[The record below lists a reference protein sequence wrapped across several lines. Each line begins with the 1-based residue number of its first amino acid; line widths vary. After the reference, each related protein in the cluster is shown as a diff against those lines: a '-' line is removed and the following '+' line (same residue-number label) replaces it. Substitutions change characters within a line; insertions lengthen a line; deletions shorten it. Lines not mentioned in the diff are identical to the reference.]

1 MAVTFGRTGDDGRVR
16 RLDYTRRNKNQEH
29 FYYDLST
36 YNGESTLQDLSGNG
50 HDMTATG
57 TISYVNGGLGKLSYY
72 NSASDSN
79 YFEVDT
85 GIIGGSFDPTST
97 TKPYD
102 QDFTYSVWARMDGL
116 QQYQILLHNG
126 LYSSGVDQSVLFRML
141 VSSEFNITSQI
152 YVGRTNIG
160 GVVTNEPGYGV
171 WSNWVMRR
179 RVSPARMDFFINNVL
194 DRTSTSSAAAS
205 TIIGDSST
213 MHIGKGVSATGQFW
227 NGDIGIAHGWYR
239 YLSDEEITAEYNLF
253 RTRFGV

>member
-1 MAVTFGRTGDDGRVR
+1 MAIIFGRRGDDGRLK
-16 RLDYTRRNKNQEH
+16 RLDYTRRNKDQEH

-57 TISYVNGGLGKLSYY
+57 TISYVNGGLGQLSYY
-72 NSASDSN
+72 DASNGSN
-79 YFEVDT
+79 YFGVDT

-102 QDFTYSVWARMDGL
+102 QDFTYSVWARMDAF

-126 LYSSGVDQSVLFRML
+126 LFNANESVLFRMN
-141 VSSEFNITSQI
+141 VTSEFNITSQI
-152 YVGRTNIG
+152 YVGITNIG
-160 GVVTNEPGYGV
+160 AAVTNEPGYGV

-194 DRTSTSSAAAS
+194 DHTSTSSAAAT
-205 TIIGDSST
+205 TITGDSST
-213 MHIGKGVSATGQFW
+213 MHIGKGVGTSTQNW

-253 RTRFGV
+253 RTRFGI